1 MKTIQVATEPEPWIA
16 IFAILFAVL
25 CFWALLRLVMRFGQ
39 QTRTQSQCKWK
50 RMTKK
55 DGDTLKAWVCSSC
68 NELAYSSTK
77 KPPAQ
82 CKRDLAPRV
91 L

>member
-16 IFAILFAVL
+16 ILAILLAVL
-25 CFWALLRLVMRFGQ
+25 CFWALLRLVVRFGQ
-39 QTRTQSQCKWK
+39 QKRKQSQCKWK
-50 RMTKK
+50 RLAAK

-68 NELAYSSTK
+68 KELAYSSSK

-82 CKRDLAPRV
+82 CKRGLAPRV